1 MKTTVNVYLVDDH
14 AVVREGYK
22 HLLEKAD
29 IKVIAEAESGEEAYL
44 HFDQLQ
50 PDVVVMDLSMPGMGG
65 IATIK
70 KLLLKSKNCK
80 ILVFSMHD
88 DVVFISRAMQAGAS
102 GYVTKS
108 SAPKVLVEAVFA
120 VAANKKYI
128 SHDIAH
134 KISMQQLNP
143 EDSILSQLS
152 QREFEVFRMLAN
164 GLTLDEI
171 ASTLN
176 LDYKTIANIQSKL
189 RHKLNVDNSSQLIL
203 AAIKLNILQV

>member
-1 MKTTVNVYLVDDH
+1 MKLSVSVYLVDDH

-22 HLLEKAD
+22 HLLEKAN
-29 IKVIAEAESGEEAYL
+29 IKVIAEAESGEDAYL
-44 HFDQLQ
+44 RFDELQ

-65 IATIK
+65 IETIK
-70 KLLLKSKNCK
+70 KLLLKNKNCK

-120 VAANKKYI
+120 LAANKKYV

-134 KISMQQLNP
+134 KICMQRLNP
-143 EDSILSQLS
+143 ENTILSQLN
-152 QREFEVFRMLAN
+152 QREFEVFRLLAN

-171 ASTLN
+171 AGTLN

-189 RHKLNVDNSSQLIL
+189 RQKLSVDNNSQLIL

>member
-1 MKTTVNVYLVDDH
+1 MKTMVKVYLVDDH

-22 HLLEKAD
+22 HLLEKAN
-29 IKVIAEAESGEEAYL
+29 IKVIAEAESGEAAYL
-44 HFDQLQ
+44 NFDELQ

-70 KLLLKSKNCK
+70 KLLLKNKNCK

-108 SAPKVLVEAVFA
+108 SAAKVLVEAVFA

-143 EDSILSQLS
+143 EDTLLSQLN
-152 QREFEVFRMLAN
+152 QREFEVFRLLAN
-164 GLTLDEI
+164 GQTLDEI

-189 RHKLNVDNSSQLIL
+189 RQKLNVDNSSQLIL

>member
-1 MKTTVNVYLVDDH
+1 MKTTVKVYLVDDH

-22 HLLEKAD
+22 HLLEKAN
-29 IKVIAEAESGEEAYL
+29 IKVIAEAESGEAAYL
-44 HFDQLQ
+44 NFDELQ

-70 KLLLKSKNCK
+70 KLLLKNKHCK

-102 GYVTKS
+102 AYVTKS
-108 SAPKVLVEAVFA
+108 SAAKVLVEAVFA

-143 EDSILSQLS
+143 EDTLLSQLN
-152 QREFEVFRMLAN
+152 QREFEVFRLLAN
-164 GLTLDEI
+164 GQTLDEI

-189 RHKLNVDNSSQLIL
+189 RQKLNVDNSSQLIL

>member
-1 MKTTVNVYLVDDH
+1 MKTMVNVYLVDDH

-22 HLLEKAD
+22 HLLEQAN
-29 IKVIAEAESGEEAYL
+29 IKVIAEAESGEDAYL

-65 IATIK
+65 IETIK
-70 KLLLKSKNCK
+70 KLLLKDKNCK

-88 DVVFISRAMQAGAS
+88 DVVFVSRAMQAGAS

-120 VAANKKYI
+120 VAANKKYV

-134 KISMQQLNP
+134 KICMQRLNP
-143 EDSILSQLS
+143 EDTILSQLT
-152 QREFEVFRMLAN
+152 QREFEVFRLLAN

-189 RHKLNVDNSSQLIL
+189 RQKLSVDNSSQLIL
-203 AAIKLNILQV
+203 AAIKLNILQI